1 MLRRRFLVTAG
12 IAVLTLVPLLASA
25 QADLFGTGDLSD
37 PWDNLKLNA
46 KTKIQLSF
54 RNANVDNVIAMI
66 EKAANITIV
75 KDPALTGPITVTTS
89 TPVGLSE
96 VFYVF
101 DSVLRLRG
109 FEITRQRKLL
119 VIKAIPKSPTR
130 NGPGNGFPGNGI
142 NGGPGGPG
150 GGPGGASQVQYYR
163 LTNANASQV
172 SRAINEVFQ
181 NATTG
186 GGGRFGG
193 GGNQPGFGSGPGGG
207 QNGGPGG
214 GPGIG
219 GPGGLGGT
227 PQQGGGGAATTA
239 STVHASYEEFSN
251 MVIVYAPASLQT
263 QVAAMIKEIDTK
275 QPSAL
280 KSRTFKL
287 QFAAASDLVSVMQT
301 VLTVNAGKGRGT
313 QTATTTQQN
322 FGPFGGFGGGNNN
335 QAQSVAVADSRTNSL
350 IVSGTED
357 QLSLAEKLINDL
369 DQKMPFITSTY
380 VYKLKNARS
389 DTVANLLTAAFGQR
403 AGASTNRTTTITPTN
418 NTFSNTSSTA
428 SRTGGT
434 AAGGSTD
441 PNQGLALN
449 LQDPNASSGQL
460 LTSVGVTQGFG
471 GGQFGGGFGNQGT
484 NQSRSS
490 TTSSSTAQS
499 LGVGPDGKLIGV
511 HDLTGQVTAVSDPNT
526 NSVIIITSPDN
537 LELVKNVVE
546 QLDLIPEQVMIQT
559 IIVEAT
565 LDKASRYGLEWNFAQ
580 KVKGITNTAGQNF
593 GLQSTTP
600 ALQGMSYAL
609 SGGDLTAFFNML
621 ETDTKYQVLSTP
633 RIFTSNNME
642 AQINISQ
649 SIPYVV
655 STVQST
661 TGTYSYNYAFQ
672 NVGIVLTVTPHIT
685 SQGYVT
691 MDVTQTANDLQ
702 GYTTFNA
709 PIVNQREAQT
719 TVSAKD
725 GETIVLGGMIRN
737 QITATVNKIPL
748 LGDLPILGN
757 IFRNTSKDN
766 QKTELLV
773 FLTPRVVRDPAEAK
787 KLREETE
794 KQVSPDIL
802 GLMKNQSK
810 PDPST
815 KPKG

>member
-1 MLRRRFLVTAG
+1 MLRRRFLLTAG
-12 IAVLTLVPLLASA
+12 AALLTLAPMLAVA
-25 QADLFGTGDLSD
+25 QSDLFETGDLSD
-37 PWDNLKLNA
+37 PWDNLKLSS

-75 KDPALTGPITVTTS
+75 KDPTLTGPITVTTS
-89 TPVGLSE
+89 SPVGLSE

-109 FEITRQRKLL
+109 FSITRQRKLL
-119 VIKAIPKSPTR
+119 VIKALPKASART
-130 NGPGNGFPGNGI
+130 GPGIGFPGVGNG
-142 NGGPGGPG
+142 GGPG
-150 GGPGGASQVQYYR
+150 GGLGGASQVQYYR
-163 LTNANASQV
+163 LINANASQV

-181 NATTG
+181 NGSGTAL
-186 GGGRFGG
+186 GGRFGVR
-193 GGNQPGFGSGPGGG
+193 GGNQPGFGNPGGG
-207 QNGGPGG
+207 PAGPQTDGIGAGGPGG
-214 GPGIG
+214 NI
-219 GPGGLGGT
+219 
-227 PQQGGGGAATTA
+227 QQPGGGAPSATGA
-239 STVHASYEEFSN
+239 TVHASYEEFSN

-280 KSRTFKL
+280 RSKTFKL

-301 VLTVNAGKGRGT
+301 VLVANAGKRRGT
-313 QTATTTQQN
+313 QTATAVQPA

-335 QAQSVAVADSRTNSL
+335 QSQTLAVADGRTNSL
-350 IVSGTED
+350 IVTGTED
-357 QLSLAEKLINDL
+357 QLGLAERLIADL
-369 DQKMPFITSTY
+369 DQKMPFVTSTY

-403 AGASTNRTTTITPTN
+403 QGASTSRSTTITPTN
-418 NTFSNTSSTA
+418 NTFSNTSTSST
-428 SRTGGT
+428 SRTT
-434 AAGGSTD
+434 APGGSTD

-471 GGQFGGGFGNQGT
+471 GGAFGIGGGAQGGS
-484 NQSRSS
+484 QSR
-490 TTSSSTAQS
+490 TSSSSNSTSQT
-499 LGVGPDGKLIGV
+499 LGIGPDGKVVGV
-511 HDLTGQVTAVSDPNT
+511 HDLTGQVTAISDPNT
-526 NSVIIITSPDN
+526 NSVIIVTSPDN

-565 LDKASRYGLEWNFAQ
+565 LDKSSRYGLEWNFAQ
-580 KVKGITNTAGQNF
+580 KVKGITSSAGQNF

-609 SGGDLTAFFNML
+609 SGGDLAAFFNML
-621 ETDTKYQVLSTP
+621 DTDTKYQVLSTP

-661 TGTYSYNYAFQ
+661 TGTFSYNYAFQ

-702 GYTTFNA
+702 GYTSFNA

-737 QITATVNKIPL
+737 QISATVNKIPL

-757 IFRNTSKDN
+757 IFRNTTKDN

-787 KLREETE
+787 KLKEETQKE
-794 KQVSPDIL
+794 VSPEIL

-810 PDPST
+810 PMEPT
-815 KPKG
+815 KTKG